1 MGTVNITA
9 MTVARGGSDIPLPI
23 LRATAASKNLAS
35 SGASANTTLPAG
47 GEWVRVLADTAC
59 SVKLS
64 VGAGAAVVT
73 DFRLAAGIPEY
84 LPIDNNTYIN
94 VIE

>member
-1 MGTVNITA
+1 MGTLNITA
-9 MTVARGGSDIPLPI
+9 MTVARGGSDNPLPI
-23 LRATAASKNLAS
+23 LRATAPSKNLTS

-47 GEWVRVLADTAC
+47 GEWVRVLSDVAV

-64 VGAGAAVVT
+64 VGAGTAAVT

-84 LPIDNNTYIN
+84 IPIDNNTYIN
-94 VIE
+94 AIE